1 MFLQHR
7 HVDQAKQNHD
17 YVISR
22 MTDALHTIASLADGE
37 DIEVIKARHTVPS
50 LPPGDIAGSLD
61 SIEVRLVHKPL
72 THSM

>member
-37 DIEVIKARHTVPS
+37 DIEVIKSRHATPS
-50 LPPGDIAGSLD
+50 LPPGDVAGSLD
-61 SIEVRLVHKPL
+61 TIEVPAIY
-72 THSM
+72 TT